1 MFSCPFEKRRSMR
14 FCDSTI
20 YTGLHS
26 VTHEIFLARDFVSF
40 CFARPALPYYENLYM
55 SEGVEVAYDHYYK
68 WW

>member
-1 MFSCPFEKRRSMR
+1 MFSCPFEKRRFMR

-20 YTGLHS
+20 YTGSHA

-40 CFARPALPYYENLYM
+40 GFVYPVLSYYEKFNM

-68 WW
+68 KW